1 MNSNQTKSALISS
14 HLKNAADDKV
24 DGTVEIPLSN
34 QILSPFKLMQLY
46 HKQNKHADVLNVVND
61 LKVKN
66 SSAIDNDILS
76 LAVSSAA
83 VSSKSQIIID
93 LIDFRQLQGM
103 KITYQLGL
111 SYIKA
116 CRMSPV
122 AAELQVGGWSRA
134 VGMLDTITTVQT
146 FSKGKN
152 HKSKGKIG
160 LKPLHSAELGDIDV
174 IADCFEE
181 TLLLCAGS
189 GKWRNVI
196 DIIEKAHANKCPL
209 TEKMLS
215 AAVVCCA
222 RERNGI
228 KESHKLFRVMVMN
241 NIHRSLKVYTALL
254 QGIVNTEQ
262 WDLYELVWDN
272 LMIDNLP
279 QSDAVYASRIE
290 YCSVQE
296 KIEEAESVLKEALL
310 SIKRPKQ
317 SYNALYVAL
326 LKSGDEQKALE
337 LVKNMSENGFKL
349 PQKHT
354 ASFHLQ
360 SLAKAGLVEQG
371 LQYLK
376 KNDYDDDDIYV
387 CQNVSGDGS
396 DDESEEEE
404 DEDEMK
410 RVRINDGAWQSLFR
424 AAISNGRLD
433 IAEEI
438 LDFAVEKQCYKQQR
452 DSVLS
457 SSSCTISNP
466 TQATPSVDTTQWVPQ
481 IFRAVGETGNWQL
494 AIAIADKQTS
504 VTNQALTSL
513 LKVLCLCNQED
524 QAVLYHNKVL
534 LDFSATLSTP
544 SSAAPSS
551 SSTNGSIKRIEG
563 FLRSVS
569 HAFIQQL
576 AVDNRW
582 DQVLCI
588 LDAVHTATS
597 NYPLQSTLSKHSQK
611 AKASQLSMMYT
622 SSMKETTTNLRS
634 QGQAL
639 RLMGNML
646 RNNVTPTWSCSRY
659 AMKALEN
666 DNASGDLLKVFACRV
681 HSTDYV
687 KGDEVAYA
695 RALRACN
702 KLGRF
707 LYLLKHIKILIKN
720 HDLLSDRTIPVY
732 VIKILTNRFLYILG
746 LWQDSLEILTFLLE
760 EKQSPAHTVFEL
772 TLQALANHNQSA
784 LIVNLLSIMEQRK
797 VHPTSRILAICSN
810 NLSPRGEY

>member
-1 MNSNQTKSALISS
+1 MLQRPRITQFPKMLSRRFFSRLGKIPLNVNNLRMNSNHTKSALISS
-14 HLKNAADDKV
+14 HLKKAADDKI

-61 LKVKN
+61 LRVKN

-93 LIDFRQLQGM
+93 LIDFSQLQGL
-103 KITYQLGL
+103 KITCQLGL

-116 CRMSPV
+116 CR

-160 LKPLHSAELGDIDV
+160 FKPLHSAELGDIDV

-254 QGIVNTEQ
+254 QGIVKTEQ

-272 LMIDNLP
+272 LMIDNLA
-279 QSDAVYASRIE
+279 QSDAVHASRIE

-310 SIKRPKQ
+310 SIKRPRH

-376 KNDYDDDDIYV
+376 KNEHDDDDIYV
-387 CQNVSGDGS
+387 GQNVSGDGN
-396 DDESEEEE
+396 DNESEEEE

-457 SSSCTISNP
+457 SSPCTISNS

-524 QAVLYHNKVL
+524 QAVSYHNKVL
-534 LDFSATLSTP
+534 LDVSATLSTP
-544 SSAAPSS
+544 SSASPSS
-551 SSTNGSIKRIEG
+551 SSTIGCIKRIEG

-597 NYPLQSTLSKHSQK
+597 NYPLQSTFSKHSQK

-659 AMKALEN
+659 AMKAMEV

-681 HSTDYV
+681 HSTDYI

-707 LYLLKHIKILIKN
+707 LYFPKHIKILIK
-720 HDLLSDRTIPVY
+720 DYD
-732 VIKILTNRFLYILG
+732 
-746 LWQDSLEILTFLLE
+746 
-760 EKQSPAHTVFEL
+760 
-772 TLQALANHNQSA
+772 
-784 LIVNLLSIMEQRK
+784 
-797 VHPTSRILAICSN
+797 ICH
-810 NLSPRGEY
+810 